1 MNIDSIRESY
11 AYYVT
16 QLWLLVDVSQQCLYV
31 MQDSHVM
38 DEYKI
43 STSRYG
49 LGCQQD
55 SYKTPI
61 GAHAI
66 KQKIG
71 DGAAVGEIFKAR
83 LATGQQAQLLNLAE
97 HDGED
102 LILTR
107 ICWLTGLEPGKNS
120 GKGVD
125 SYARYIY
132 IHGTQEEGLL
142 GRAVSKGCIRMA
154 NHHIVDLFE
163 KVEEGT
169 FVYIA
174 DSLAIR

>member
-1 MNIDSIRESY
+1 MNIDSILESY
-11 AYYVT
+11 AHYFT
-16 QLWLLVDVSQQCLYV
+16 QPWLLVDVSKQCLYV
-31 MQDSHVM
+31 MQDSHVTG
-38 DEYKI
+38 EYKI

-55 SYKTPI
+55 SYKTPT

-71 DGAAVGEIFKAR
+71 DGAAIGEIFKGR
-83 LATGQQAQLLNLAE
+83 QATGQQAQISTQAE
-97 HDGED
+97 HDDED

-107 ICWLTGLEPGKNS
+107 ICWLIGLEPGKNA
-120 GKGVD
+120 GAGVD

-154 NHHIVDLFE
+154 NCSLVDLFE
-163 KVEEGT
+163 RVKEGT
-169 FVYIA
+169 FIYIA
-174 DSLAIR
+174 ERLAMR